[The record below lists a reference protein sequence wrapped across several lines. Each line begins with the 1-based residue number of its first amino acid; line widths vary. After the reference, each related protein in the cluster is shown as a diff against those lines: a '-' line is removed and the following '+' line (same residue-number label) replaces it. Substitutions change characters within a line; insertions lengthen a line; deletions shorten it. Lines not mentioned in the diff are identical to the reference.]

1 MSSHGTELG
10 ISEIITLA
18 ACKGFDRVFATFH
31 EDWNPHDDEVLSP
44 FPVLLEQ
51 ECKNLVAKLNLELC
65 LHGQKYKSFRP
76 LASTLQARAGT
87 SHN

>member
-1 MSSHGTELG
+1 MSSHRTELE

-18 ACKGFDRVFATFH
+18 TCQGFDRFFATFH

-44 FPVLLEQ
+44 FPVLLEL

-76 LASTLQARAGT
+76 LARTSQARAGT
-87 SHN
+87 SHY